1 MVIINENDRQVP
13 TISNQQKSNVN
24 ENSLF
29 PVILQSNNLLINN
42 ERQFSNNNNNQSNED
57 EIEEIELSSDDD
69 NDQTAI
75 AHMSNIDEQVTSSN
89 LIDDQDDSTFISDE
103 QVETNQSSNLP
114 PIPNEISNSNDR
126 DLYEH
131 VSSTSTS
138 LSNQSTFDTRLSSDE
153 RVTSR

>member
-1 MVIINENDRQVP
+1 MVTINENDRQVP